1 MAEIDIIAK
10 LKESK
15 LLGRSGS
22 GFPTGLKWEMVK
34 NEKAAKKYIVCN
46 AASGEPKVMKDEYL
60 LENHP
65 QEIIEG
71 IKIALQTIDN
81 SSAYIYLRK
90 DFYVKFKDILVKLTK
105 NLPIMLVKKP
115 GGYLAGEET
124 CVCEAIEGKNP
135 EPRIK
140 PPFPTQ
146 AGLFGF
152 PTLINNV
159 ETFYY
164 VSQIAKSQYKNTRFY
179 TVAGQ
184 AKNKGVFELPADWPI
199 ERVLKE
205 TGNWPK
211 SDFFAQVGGG
221 ASGEVL
227 LPEELQKP
235 AGGPGAII
243 IYEKKKTACLKLM
256 KEWAVFFLEQNCD
269 KCTPCREGV
278 FRISEML
285 NKGKVDGKA
294 LQDIV
299 VNLREASFCGL
310 GKIAGIPFSG
320 LINKVCKSLL
330 TENK

>member
-1 MAEIDIIAK
+1 MEDIIAK

-34 NEKAAKKYIVCN
+34 NENASRKYIVCN

-60 LENHP
+60 LQNHAR
-65 QEIIEG
+65 EIAAG
-71 IKIALQTIDN
+71 IKIALQTID
-81 SSAYIYLRK
+81 SSQAFIYLRK
-90 DFYVKFKDILVKLTK
+90 DFYAKFKDILVELTK
-105 NLPIMLVKKP
+105 GLPITLVKKP

-124 CVCEAIEGKNP
+124 CVCEAIEGKKP

-140 PPFPTQ
+140 PPFPTH
-146 AGLFGF
+146 AGLFGC

-164 VSQIAKSQYKNTRFY
+164 VSQIAKGQYKNTRFY
-179 TVAGQ
+179 TVGGQ
-184 AKNKGVFELPADWPI
+184 AKKKGVFELPADWPI
-199 ERVLKE
+199 EKVLKE

-211 SDFFAQVGGG
+211 FDFFAQVGGG
-221 ASGEVL
+221 ASGEIL
-227 LPEELQKP
+227 LSDELQKP
-235 AGGPGAII
+235 AGGTGAII
-243 IYEKKKTACLKLM
+243 IYKKKKTACLKLM
-256 KEWAVFFLEQNCD
+256 KEWAQFFLQENCD

-285 NKGKVDGKA
+285 NKGKVDGKV

-299 VNLREASFCGL
+299 DNLREASFCGL

-330 TENK
+330 TVKK

>member
-1 MAEIDIIAK
+1 MVDDIIAK

-34 NEKAAKKYIVCN
+34 NEKASKKYIVCN

-71 IKIALQTIDN
+71 IIMALQTIDN

-90 DFYVKFKDILVKLTK
+90 DFYAKFKDNLLKLTK
-105 NLPIMLVKKP
+105 DLPITLVKKP

-124 CVCEAIEGKNP
+124 CVCEAIEGKTP

-159 ETFYY
+159 ETFYC
-164 VSQIAKSQYKNTRFY
+164 VSQIAKNRYKNTRFY
-179 TVAGQ
+179 TVTGQ
-184 AKNKGVFELPADWPI
+184 AEKKGVFELPADWPI

-211 SDFFAQVGGG
+211 FDFFAQVGGG
-221 ASGEVL
+221 ASGEIL
-227 LPEELQKP
+227 LPEELQKA

-243 IYEKKKTACLKLM
+243 IYEKKKAPCLKIM
-256 KEWAVFFLEQNCD
+256 KEWAAFFLEQNCD
-269 KCTPCREGV
+269 KCTPCREGI

-285 NKGKVDGKA
+285 NRGRVDKKT

-299 VNLREASFCGL
+299 DNLKEASFCGL

-320 LINKVCKSLL
+320 LINKVCK
-330 TENK
+330 